1 MTEQIRLIPLL
12 LVLLLG
18 ACAAPAPTL
27 PPAIAPDPTL
37 PSLAPMIERVAP
49 AVVNISTE
57 GMVSLDDN
65 PLLDDPFFRR
75 FFGIPEGPLERR
87 TQGLGSGVVID
98 AGNGYVITNQ
108 HVIAEA
114 ESITVTLND
123 GRQFAARV
131 IGSDPETDIAVIRIP
146 ARGLAQL
153 PLADSDRLRV
163 GDYVVAIGNP
173 FGLGQTVTSGI
184 VSALG
189 RSGLGIEG
197 YEDFIQTDASIN
209 PGNSGGALVNLAGE
223 LVGVN
228 TAILA
233 PSGGNVGINFAIP
246 SNMVRRLVEQLV
258 RFGAVERGQL
268 GVLVVDSPPSPQQ
281 PRQGALITGVEPGT
295 AAAAAGLRID
305 DVVVAVDGRPVTS
318 AGSLRAAIGQLR
330 VDQPIE
336 LEILRGGRTLRIQAR
351 IGRRPE

>member
-1 MTEQIRLIPLL
+1 
-12 LVLLLG
+12 
-18 ACAAPAPTL
+18 
-27 PPAIAPDPTL
+27 
-37 PSLAPMIERVAP
+37 
-49 AVVNISTE
+49 
-57 GMVSLDDN
+57 
-65 PLLDDPFFRR
+65 
-75 FFGIPEGPLERR
+75 
-87 TQGLGSGVVID
+87 
-98 AGNGYVITNQ
+98 
-108 HVIAEA
+108 
-114 ESITVTLND
+114 
-123 GRQFAARV
+123 
-131 IGSDPETDIAVIRIP
+131 
-146 ARGLAQL
+146 
-153 PLADSDRLRV
+153 
-163 GDYVVAIGNP
+163 
-173 FGLGQTVTSGI
+173 
-184 VSALG
+184 
-189 RSGLGIEG
+189 
-197 YEDFIQTDASIN
+197 
-209 PGNSGGALVNLAGE
+209 
-223 LVGVN
+223 VN